1 MFKKV
6 NGVKH
11 LGKEGVYHK
20 YTDNFTRVTNYIINI
35 KITNSVRHHPA
46 KF

>member
-11 LGKEGVYHK
+11 LGKEGVYNATYLNLK
-20 YTDNFTRVTNYIINI
+20 GMEFLYF
-35 KITNSVRHHPA
+35 
-46 KF
+46 